1 MTDAVMETR
10 ELSRNQRWLL
20 AGLFLATVATLIL
33 EILDSRLLS
42 ALTWYHLAF
51 FAVSLA
57 MLGMAAGAV
66 LVFLGGE
73 AFEGERAAASLPR
86 YCGWLAVSIPLS
98 HIVNLCVP
106 IPTLEA
112 FSAMEFA
119 ALLVTTIALGTPFL
133 LSGIVVTIALTRTN
147 GSIGKLYAADLLGA
161 ALGCL
166 LVVPLLGATNISS
179 VAFAAGAVA
188 ATATY
193 CFHQFAGTRGRASA
207 AAMAVFLALA
217 SLINAQADEGIGV
230 IYSKNRN
237 LKKDMTLEWS
247 AWNNHSWVFVTK
259 PSEGPAFYWGA
270 GTGAEAFRTT
280 ASWIVIDGEAGT
292 PLTKWDGDT
301 RSLDWVPFDVTTLPY
316 HIRKGAVGIIG
327 VGGGRDVLSALWG
340 GNAPITGIE
349 INNNL
354 LRVHTGPYKDFDRIA
369 SRPEVELVHG
379 EARSYLSRTDK
390 RFDVLQ
396 MSLIDTWAA
405 TGAGAFTLSEN
416 GLYTLEAWKVFL
428 STLNPGGVFSVSRWF
443 APGATSETSRLLALA
458 TASLLE
464 RGVRTP
470 SDQIV
475 MAARGNVATLMVSEA
490 PFSAEDQTRIQQ
502 QADARGFT
510 LLVAPWSPSPDVWLD
525 RIVRSRSRAE
535 LDAVTADPVFDFS
548 PPTDERPFFFN
559 TLKPTSFHLAY
570 SVPRGG
576 VIFGNLRATWTLVAL
591 FAICTL
597 LVALIIVWPLVRT
610 GLPDMAG
617 ATFGWSVMYFAII
630 GIGFMLIQIPFLQ
643 RFSVYLGH
651 PTYTL
656 AIILFSMIFFAGI
669 GSYLSGRFSIATH
682 PWLLNVPIV
691 IGAGA
696 LAMTVLIQPLIDATI
711 HFDLVA
717 RAAVVVACIAPLA
730 VLMGFCFPIGM
741 GLVGRISSHATAWMW
756 GVNGACSVL
765 ASIGA
770 VAVSMWMGIHTNLI
784 LAGVLYMLLT
794 IPARALARR
803 ANLGTE
809 VTAPAAPDLAP
820 VT

>member
-1 MTDAVMETR
+1 MTEPR
-10 ELSRNQRWLL
+10 ELSLRNQRWLM
-20 AGLFLATVATLIL
+20 AGLFLATVATLVL

-73 AFEGERAAASLPR
+73 AFDGERAAHSLPR
-86 YCGWLAVSIPLS
+86 YCLWLAISIPVS

-106 IPTLEA
+106 IPTLES
-112 FSAMEFA
+112 FSPMEFA
-119 ALLVTTIALGTPFL
+119 ALTVTTIALATPFL

-147 GSIGKLYAADLLGA
+147 GPIGKLYAADLVGA

-193 CFHQFAGTRGRASA
+193 CFHRFAGTRGTVSA
-207 AAMAVFLALA
+207 ASLAVLLVLA
-217 SLINAQADEGIGV
+217 SVVNARVDQGIGV

-237 LKKDMTLEWS
+237 LTRDLVVDWS
-247 AWNNHSWVFVTK
+247 AWNNHSWVFVAT
-259 PSEGPAFYWGA
+259 PYEGPAYYWG
-270 GTGAEAFRTT
+270 GGIGAEAFRTT
-280 ASWIVIDGEAGT
+280 SAWIVIDGEAGT
-292 PLTKWDGDT
+292 PLTKWDGNT
-301 RSLDWVPFDVTTLPY
+301 RGLDWVSYDVTTLPY

-354 LRVHTGPYKDFDRIA
+354 LRAQYGPYRDFANI
-369 SRPEVELVHG
+369 STRPEVELVHS

-428 STLNPGGVFSVSRWF
+428 STLKPGGVFSVSRWF
-443 APGATSETSRLLALA
+443 APSATSETSRLLALA
-458 TASLLE
+458 TAALLE
-464 RGVRTP
+464 RGVHSP
-470 SDQIV
+470 ADQLV

-490 PFSAEDQTRIQQ
+490 PFSPEDQTRIQQ
-502 QADARGFT
+502 QADARGFA
-510 LLVAPWSPSPDVWLD
+510 LLVAPWLASGDPWLS

-535 LDAVTADPVFDFS
+535 LDAVIVDPVFDFS

-559 TLKPTSFHLAY
+559 TLKPTSFHRAY
-570 SVPRGG
+570 SVPRDG

-591 FAICTL
+591 FLVCTV
-597 LVALIIVWPLVRT
+597 LVAAIIVWPLVRT

-617 ATFGWSVMYFAII
+617 DTFAWSVLYFAII

-669 GSYLSGRFSIATH
+669 GSFLSHRFPLATN
-682 PWLLNVPIV
+682 PWVLNLPLA
-691 IGAGA
+691 IGLGA
-696 LAMTVLIQPLIDATI
+696 LAMTVVIQPLIDATI
-711 HFDLVA
+711 HLELAA
-717 RAAVVVACIAPLA
+717 RAAIVVACIAPIA
-730 VLMGFCFPIGM
+730 VIAGFCFPIGM
-741 GLVGRISSHATAWMW
+741 SLVGRISSHATAWMW

-770 VAVSMWMGIHTNLI
+770 VAISMWMGIHMNLVF
-784 LAGVLYMLLT
+784 AGVLYMLLV

-803 ANLGTE
+803 ANLRE
-809 VTAPAAPDLAP
+809 EATAPAAESLASA
-820 VT
+820 T